1 MICIL
6 GCLDNEEGLKICQ
19 EMRAWLDKEHS
30 VFVVHQTPPGSKFEY
45 PAIKCALDTAISLN
59 EPVLYLHTK
68 GSGNPIPSN
77 YKNFMMHES
86 VNFPKD
92 AKPEDCQRVVRMM
105 WAKEFTGEKLK
116 KYLAAVNTDKPTV
129 ACPLTGKEKITWQ
142 NGWIIN
148 PAGAKE
154 LLKTFHFDKNRYY
167 YEWMFNNT
175 QIDVIGILSN
185 SCHAYKEPHHKT
197 MYDIIWKYF
206 S

>member
-19 EMRAWLDKEHS
+19 EMRSWLDKEHS
-30 VFVVHQTPPGSKFEY
+30 VFVVHQAPPGSKFEY
-45 PAIKCALDTAISLN
+45 PAIKCALDTSIRLN

-116 KYLAAVNTDKPTV
+116 KYLAVVNTDKPTV

-148 PAGAKE
+148 PACAKE
-154 LLKTFHFDKNRYY
+154 LLKTFHLDKNRYY

-185 SCHAYKEPHHKT
+185 SCHAYDEPHHKT
-197 MYDIIWKYF
+197 MYDIIWNYF